1 MNLRL
6 RPPLLPGGSRSKSWT
21 FGLRAK
27 EFASLKPWKVFS
39 AFLKF
44 PPSWSSPAPP
54 LSPPSQINNPIPP
67 PPPTY
72 RDAVGTVTAHL
83 ERLASAQRRPH
94 LRRPRRGG
102 GGRAVSRRPAE
113 SAWRVGEEGVSGRYA
128 PSGPPPTPAARAPPL
143 SRARCLTGL
152 RLRCEWSGRGSWLLL
167 LPRRRPL
174 LFELWEAGGS
184 QAAGVRSSRQ
194 RPHPGALRNPTV
206 CPLPPFPPALPL
218 IHSPTHPEPG
228 RQPGSRGPAASL
240 PRSWTSSCRRSRLPR
255 VPRSRRLLTRSAPG
269 LGAFSSPSSRGS
281 RAQAAS
287 GPS

>member
-1 MNLRL
+1 M
-6 RPPLLPGGSRSKSWT
+6 
-21 FGLRAK
+21 
-27 EFASLKPWKVFS
+27 KPWKVFS

-152 RLRCEWSGRGSWLLL
+152 RLRCEWSGQGSWLLL

-206 CPLPPFPPALPL
+206 CPLPPSHPPSHSFTHPPTQSRDGSPGAGAPPPPCRDPGLPPAAGAGFHVCPGAGVFSLAPL
-218 IHSPTHPEPG
+218 RVWVPS
-228 RQPGSRGPAASL
+228 AA
-240 PRSWTSSCRRSRLPR
+240 RAAG
-255 VPRSRRLLTRSAPG
+255 APG
-269 LGAFSSPSSRGS
+269 PRRPLGQVRCGRVQRRASARPKEPRGV
-281 RAQAAS
+281 R
-287 GPS
+287 G